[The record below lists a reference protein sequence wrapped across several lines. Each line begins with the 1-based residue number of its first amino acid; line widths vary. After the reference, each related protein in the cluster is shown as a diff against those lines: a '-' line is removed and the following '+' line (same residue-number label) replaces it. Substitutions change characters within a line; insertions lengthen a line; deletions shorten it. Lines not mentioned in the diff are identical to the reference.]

1 MSDPML
7 PPGTSRCKCTLC
19 GRYFGGVG
27 GFDLHQ
33 RDGEGGRTVCLDPA
47 TLGMVLSGG
56 YWVRPTP
63 GTVAP
68 PEPAAVATGSPERR
82 RGR

>member
-7 PPGTSRCKCTLC
+7 PVGTNRCKCTAC

-27 GFDLHQ
+27 GFAAHQ
-33 RDGEGGRTVCLDPA
+33 RDDADGRTVCLDPA
-47 TLGMVLSGG
+47 SLGMVASGG

-63 GTVAP
+63 GP
-68 PEPAAVATGSPERR
+68 LPRREPVLAATGSPERR

>member
-7 PPGTSRCKCTLC
+7 PVGTCRCRCTAC
-19 GRYFGGVG
+19 GRHFGGVG
-27 GFDLHQ
+27 GFDAHQ
-33 RDGEGGRTVCLDPA
+33 RDDVDGRTVCLDPA

-63 GTVAP
+63 ADLAPREPVAL
-68 PEPAAVATGSPERR
+68 ATGSPERAR
-82 RGR
+82 EP